1 MAQPDS
7 GQPAALPTDTVS
19 ADAGIAAASNQPV
32 EVAGRRITAEA
43 DAALIDFA
51 KMDGLVPQVAQDA
64 RTGEVLM
71 LGYANAEAVRQSVN
85 TGQLWFWSRQ
95 RQRLW
100 RKGETSGNT
109 HELVALTA
117 DCDAD
122 ALVALVV
129 PAGPTCHTGSWSCFE
144 APPTLARLG
153 RVVAERAAALEQ
165 DKSDDARSN
174 SYTTKLLQDENL
186 RLKKLGEE
194 AVELAV
200 ACAKGDAGRAAEEAA
215 DLVYHVLVACQA
227 VGVEA
232 ERVLAELGRRLP
244 AAPE

>member
-1 MAQPDS
+1 MNADS
-7 GQPAALPTDTVS
+7 GNPPTSAGAQAAPSRTEG
-19 ADAGIAAASNQPV
+19 A
-32 EVAGRRITAEA
+32 AGRRISTAS
-43 DAALIDFA
+43 DVNLIDFA

-71 LGYANAEAVRQSVN
+71 LGYANEDAVRQSIA

-100 RKGETSGNT
+100 RKGETSGNS
-109 HELVALTA
+109 HELVSLHA

-122 ALVALVV
+122 ALLALVV

-144 APPTLARLG
+144 APPTLARLQ
-153 RVVAERAAALEQ
+153 RVMAERGAAQ
-165 DKSDDARSN
+165 DGGTGSGATEG
-174 SYTTKLLQDENL
+174 SYTVQLLRNENL

-200 ACAKGDAGRAAEEAA
+200 ACAKGQAERAAEEAA
-215 DLVYHVLVACQA
+215 DLVYHALVACQA
-227 VGVEA
+227 VGVDTS
-232 ERVLAELGRRLP
+232 RVLEELARRLP
-244 AAPE
+244 NAAE

>member
-1 MAQPDS
+1 M
-7 GQPAALPTDTVS
+7 S
-19 ADAGIAAASNQPV
+19 ADTGRPPTSAGADAAPRRTEEA
-32 EVAGRRITAEA
+32 AGRRISTAS
-43 DAALIDFA
+43 DVTLVDFA

-71 LGYANAEAVRQSVN
+71 LGYANEDAVRQSIA

-100 RKGETSGNT
+100 RKGETSGNS
-109 HELVALTA
+109 HELVSLHA

-122 ALVALVV
+122 ALLALVV

-144 APPTLARLG
+144 APPTLARLQ
-153 RVVAERAAALEQ
+153 RVMAERGAAQ
-165 DKSDDARSN
+165 DGGTDSGATEG
-174 SYTTKLLQDENL
+174 SYTVQLLRNENL

-200 ACAKGDAGRAAEEAA
+200 ACAKGQAERAAEEAA
-215 DLVYHVLVACQA
+215 DLVYHALVACQA
-227 VGVEA
+227 VGVDTS
-232 ERVLAELGRRLP
+232 RVLEELARRLP
-244 AAPE
+244 NAAE

>member
-1 MAQPDS
+1 MNADS
-7 GQPAALPTDTVS
+7 GNSPTSDGAPAAPRGTEG
-19 ADAGIAAASNQPV
+19 A
-32 EVAGRRITAEA
+32 AGRRISTAS
-43 DAALIDFA
+43 DVNLIDFA

-71 LGYANAEAVRQSVN
+71 LGYANEDAVRQSIA

-100 RKGETSGNT
+100 RKGETSGNS
-109 HELVALTA
+109 HELVSLHA

-122 ALVALVV
+122 ALLALVV

-144 APPTLARLG
+144 APPTLARLQ
-153 RVVAERAAALEQ
+153 RVMAERGAAQ
-165 DKSDDARSN
+165 DGGTDSGATEG
-174 SYTTKLLQDENL
+174 SYTVQLLRNENL

-200 ACAKGDAGRAAEEAA
+200 ACAKGQAERAAEEAA
-215 DLVYHVLVACQA
+215 DLVYHALVACQA
-227 VGVEA
+227 VGVDTS
-232 ERVLAELGRRLP
+232 RVLEELARRLP
-244 AAPE
+244 NAAE

>member
-1 MAQPDS
+1 MNADS
-7 GQPAALPTDTVS
+7 GNPPTSAGAQAAPSRTEG
-19 ADAGIAAASNQPV
+19 A
-32 EVAGRRITAEA
+32 AGRRISTAS
-43 DAALIDFA
+43 DVTLLDFA

-71 LGYANAEAVRQSVN
+71 LGYANEDAVRQSIA

-100 RKGETSGNT
+100 RKGETSGNS
-109 HELVALTA
+109 HELVSLHA

-122 ALVALVV
+122 ALLALVV

-144 APPTLARLG
+144 APPTLARLQ
-153 RVVAERAAALEQ
+153 RVMAERGAGAGSAALGGGTGSGATEG
-165 DKSDDARSN
+165 
-174 SYTTKLLQDENL
+174 SYTVQLLRNENL

-200 ACAKGDAGRAAEEAA
+200 ACAKGQAERAAEEAA
-215 DLVYHVLVACQA
+215 DLVYHALVACQA
-227 VGVEA
+227 VGVDTS
-232 ERVLAELGRRLP
+232 RVLEELARRLP
-244 AAPE
+244 NAAE